1 MIFLVAALL
10 LMGILLGAAAHTPLP
25 VFLAASAVIGTWL
38 LVFFL
43 RERLAQNART
53 APNAQ
58 TATQTAQKRS

>member
-43 RERLAQNART
+43 RERI
-53 APNAQ
+53 
-58 TATQTAQKRS
+58 AQKRS